1 MRKMAAADADSIAG
15 AGEQIKAILRRCRGR
30 PRLTD
35 ADRAQRRL
43 ESRKKYDVRRVYL
56 GEAHQVW
63 SELRRRTSLSDA
75 GLAEYLILLNSAYGE
90 KYQQKYAK
98 RKDVPELCSS
108 HRKGKKVS
116 ATSLQNLVNWY
127 QEHFQSCPHELELRA
142 VEPTV
147 GLSTSV
153 LWQCVAGHSFVQYL
167 PWAAG
172 IESESEV
179 EDNDKE
185 EDEILPEKNDVTD
198 ITNDQRGT
206 PQHQELLQVNDL
218 PSDTE
223 QSSQVGNETTCTTL
237 SQLPGAPAAH
247 RSPSAS
253 ERCLG
258 NPSVWEMEVLMD
270 REAQAALAESADKDS
285 GREVEK
291 ETDSVMEQAD
301 GLRTLGNQE
310 KGGDLAKSYECVV
323 VEGALVDSR
332 AREDEDGGAGEDLGV
347 GEDVTGTPL
356 EVGPAQDELYGT
368 VMQTVMSGCELPD
381 QRPTLGG
388 SQLIII
394 TGPSYEALTSEGIH
408 LNVAAGDVEEV
419 TCTVIGDVAYNQIQ
433 SGATACPDTITD
445 MVEKQLLEPSEATH
459 CANEL
464 ERSLNRSK
472 RSRRGPVIEADG
484 MLKMFHCPYEGCS
497 QVYVA
502 ISSFQN
508 HVNLVHRK
516 GRTKVCPHPG
526 CGKKFYLSNHLHR
539 HMIIHS
545 GVRDFICETCGK
557 SFKRKNH
564 LEVHRRT
571 HTGETP
577 LQCEICG
584 YQCRQRA
591 SLNWHMRKHTSET
604 HFNYTCE
611 HCGKRFEKLDSV
623 KFHKLKSH
631 PDKQSS

>member
-1 MRKMAAADADSIAG
+1 MAAVNKDSKAT
-15 AGEQIKAILRRCRGR
+15 GEQIKAILRRCRGR

-56 GEAHQVW
+56 GEAHRVW

-75 GLAEYLILLNSAYGE
+75 ALAEYLILLNSAYGE
-90 KYQQKYAK
+90 KYQQKYGK
-98 RKDVPELCSS
+98 RKTLPEQCSI
-108 HRKGKKVS
+108 HRKRKKVS
-116 ATSLQNLVNWY
+116 ATSLQTVVSWY
-127 QEHFQSCPHELELRA
+127 QGHCQSCQHEPELQV

-147 GLSTSV
+147 GLSTSA

-167 PWAAG
+167 PWPAG
-172 IESESEV
+172 GESESDVEDGDMEKDEEDRPPKKSPV
-179 EDNDKE
+179 SESINTKNAISDLEDNDHASHVE
-185 EDEILPEKNDVTD
+185 
-198 ITNDQRGT
+198 
-206 PQHQELLQVNDL
+206 HQMTCTSLSDL
-218 PSDTE
+218 P
-223 QSSQVGNETTCTTL
+223 G
-237 SQLPGAPAAH
+237 
-247 RSPSAS
+247 SPSAHSSHPAS
-253 ERCLG
+253 ERC
-258 NPSVWEMEVLMD
+258 PWEMEVLMD
-270 REAQAALAESADKDS
+270 REAQAALVESDGKALSEDAV
-285 GREVEK
+285 R
-291 ETDSVMEQAD
+291 ETDPVREQAD
-301 GLRTLGNQE
+301 ASRTLE
-310 KGGDLAKSYECVV
+310 KADSGGGLTENYQCVV
-323 VEGALVDSR
+323 VTAPLTDRQE
-332 AREDEDGGAGEDLGV
+332 REDAASCSREGGAEGVPSLAAAPVQSRLFESQDL
-347 GEDVTGTPL
+347 
-356 EVGPAQDELYGT
+356 
-368 VMQTVMSGCELPD
+368 QTVMGGCELPD
-381 QRPTLGG
+381 QRSTLEG

-394 TGPSYEALTSEGIH
+394 TGPSYEALASEGLQ
-408 LNVAAGDVEEV
+408 LNVGGGDVEEV
-419 TCTVIGDVAYNQIQ
+419 TCTLIEDVSYNQMCQ
-433 SGATACPDTITD
+433 SRPSADLA
-445 MVEKQLLEPSEATH
+445 EKQFLDPSEETH
-459 CANEL
+459 CSKEL
-464 ERSLNRSK
+464 QQSLSRCK

-484 MLKMFHCPYEGCS
+484 MLKMFHCPYEGCR

-591 SLNWHMRKHTSET
+591 SLNWHMRKHTSEA

-631 PDKQSS
+631 PDKQPT

>member
-1 MRKMAAADADSIAG
+1 MRNMAAVNTDPKAT
-15 AGEQIKAILRRCRGR
+15 GEQIKAILRRCRGR

-56 GEAHQVW
+56 GEAHRVW
-63 SELRRRTSLSDA
+63 SELRGRTSLSDA
-75 GLAEYLILLNSAYGE
+75 GLAEYLILLDSAYGE
-90 KYQQKYAK
+90 KYQQKYGK
-98 RKDVPELCSS
+98 RKTLPEQCSS

-116 ATSLQNLVNWY
+116 ATSLQTVVSWY
-127 QEHFQSCPHELELRA
+127 QGHCQSCQHEPELRA

-147 GLSTSV
+147 GLSTSA
-153 LWQCVAGHSFVQYL
+153 LWQCVAGHSFVQNL
-167 PWAAG
+167 PWPAG
-172 IESESEV
+172 GESESDV
-179 EDNDKE
+179 EDSVMEKDE
-185 EDEILPEKNDVTD
+185 EDRPPEKKAAVSESINTQSRKLE
-198 ITNDQRGT
+198 NHGQ
-206 PQHQELLQVNDL
+206 LQDAINDL
-218 PSDTE
+218 EDDDHHVE
-223 QSSQVGNETTCTTL
+223 HQMTCTSL
-237 SQLPGAPAAH
+237 SDLPGSPAAH
-247 RSPSAS
+247 SSPPAPS
-253 ERCLG
+253 ERCL
-258 NPSVWEMEVLMD
+258 SSQAEWEMEVLMD
-270 REAQAALAESADKDS
+270 REASSQDAVRESDPVREQTDASRTLEKADS
-285 GREVEK
+285 GGGLTESYGCVLVTAPLTDGQESQDGASCSRE
-291 ETDSVMEQAD
+291 
-301 GLRTLGNQE
+301 
-310 KGGDLAKSYECVV
+310 GGV
-323 VEGALVDSR
+323 
-332 AREDEDGGAGEDLGV
+332 
-347 GEDVTGTPL
+347 EDVPSL
-356 EVGPAQDELYGT
+356 AAAPAQSQLFESQDL
-368 VMQTVMSGCELPD
+368 QTVMGGCELPD
-381 QRPTLGG
+381 QRSTLGG

-394 TGPSYEALTSEGIH
+394 TGPSYEALTSEGIQ
-408 LNVAAGDVEEV
+408 LNVGGGDVEEV
-419 TCTVIGDVAYNQIQ
+419 TCTLIGDVSYNQMCQ
-433 SGATACPDTITD
+433 TGHSTD
-445 MVEKQLLEPSEATH
+445 LAEKRLLDPGEETH
-459 CANEL
+459 CSEEL
-464 ERSLNRSK
+464 QQSLSRSK

-545 GVRDFICETCGK
+545 GAVISVRDFICETCGK

-591 SLNWHMRKHTSET
+591 SLNWHMRKHTSEAL
-604 HFNYTCE
+604 FNYTCE

-631 PDKQSS
+631 PDKQHT

>member
-1 MRKMAAADADSIAG
+1 MAAVNTDSKAT
-15 AGEQIKAILRRCRGR
+15 GEQIKAILRRCRGR

-90 KYQQKYAK
+90 KYQQKYGK
-98 RKDVPELCSS
+98 RNTLPEQCSS
-108 HRKGKKVS
+108 HRKGKKMS
-116 ATSLQNLVNWY
+116 ATSLQTLVSWY
-127 QEHFQSCPHELELRA
+127 QGHCQSCQHEPELRA

-147 GLSTSV
+147 GLSTSA
-153 LWQCVAGHSFVQYL
+153 LWQCVAGHSFVQNL
-167 PWAAG
+167 PWPAG
-172 IESESEV
+172 GESESDMDDSVMEK
-179 EDNDKE
+179 DE
-185 EDEILPEKNDVTD
+185 EDGPLEKKATVNESINTKRRRLQNHRQLQDDINDLEDDDHPSHVE
-198 ITNDQRGT
+198 
-206 PQHQELLQVNDL
+206 HQMTCTSLNDL
-218 PSDTE
+218 PGS
-223 QSSQVGNETTCTTL
+223 
-237 SQLPGAPAAH
+237 PAAH
-247 RSPSAS
+247 SSPPAS
-253 ERCLG
+253 ERCLS
-258 NPSVWEMEVLMD
+258 NQAEWEMEVLMD
-270 REAQAALAESADKDS
+270 REAQDALGESDGKASSQDVA
-285 GREVEK
+285 R
-291 ETDSVMEQAD
+291 ETDPVREQTDAS
-301 GLRTLGNQE
+301 RTLE
-310 KGGDLAKSYECVV
+310 KPDSEGGLTESYECVV
-323 VEGALVDSR
+323 VTAPLTDRQEREDGAQREGGVEGAPSL
-332 AREDEDGGAGEDLGV
+332 AA
-347 GEDVTGTPL
+347 T
-356 EVGPAQDELYGT
+356 PAQGELFESQDL
-368 VMQTVMSGCELPD
+368 QTVMGGCELPD
-381 QRPTLGG
+381 QRSTLEG

-394 TGPSYEALTSEGIH
+394 TGPSYEALTSEGIQ
-408 LNVAAGDVEEV
+408 LNVGGGDVEEV
-419 TCTVIGDVAYNQIQ
+419 TCTLIGDVSYNQMCH
-433 SGATACPDTITD
+433 SGASSRPSADLG
-445 MVEKQLLEPSEATH
+445 EKRLLDPSEETH
-459 CANEL
+459 CSKEL
-464 ERSLNRSK
+464 QQSLSRSK

-591 SLNWHMRKHTSET
+591 SLNWHMRKHTSEA

-631 PDKQSS
+631 PDKQPT

>member
-1 MRKMAAADADSIAG
+1 MAAVNTEPKAT
-15 AGEQIKAILRRCRGR
+15 GEQIKAILRRCRGR

-56 GEAHQVW
+56 GEAHRVW

-98 RKDVPELCSS
+98 RKTLPEQCSS

-116 ATSLQNLVNWY
+116 ATSLQTVASWY
-127 QEHFQSCPHELELRA
+127 QGHCQSCQHEPELRA

-147 GLSTSV
+147 GLSTSA
-153 LWQCVAGHSFVQYL
+153 LWQCVAGHSFVQNL
-167 PWAAG
+167 PWPAG
-172 IESESEV
+172 GESESDV
-179 EDNDKE
+179 EDSVMEKDE
-185 EDEILPEKNDVTD
+185 EDRPPEKKATVNESINIKKRKLQNHGQLQDAISDLEDDDHHVE
-198 ITNDQRGT
+198 
-206 PQHQELLQVNDL
+206 HQMTCTSLSDL
-218 PSDTE
+218 PGS
-223 QSSQVGNETTCTTL
+223 
-237 SQLPGAPAAH
+237 PAAH
-247 RSPSAS
+247 SSPPAS
-253 ERCLG
+253 ERCLE
-258 NPSVWEMEVLMD
+258 NQAEWEREVLMD
-270 REAQAALAESADKDS
+270 REAQAALAESDGKASSQDASRESDPVREQTDASRTLEKADS
-285 GREVEK
+285 GG
-291 ETDSVMEQAD
+291 
-301 GLRTLGNQE
+301 GLTE
-310 KGGDLAKSYECVV
+310 SYECVV
-323 VEGALVDSR
+323 VTAPLTDRQERQDGASCSREG
-332 AREDEDGGAGEDLGV
+332 GV
-347 GEDVTGTPL
+347 EGVPSL
-356 EVGPAQDELYGT
+356 AAAPAQSQLCESQDL
-368 VMQTVMSGCELPD
+368 QTVMGGCELLD
-381 QRPTLGG
+381 QRSTLEG

-394 TGPSYEALTSEGIH
+394 MGPSYEALTSEGIQ
-408 LNVAAGDVEEV
+408 LNVGGGDVEEV
-419 TCTVIGDVAYNQIQ
+419 TCTLIGDVSYNQMCH
-433 SGATACPDTITD
+433 SGASSRPSAVTPDLA
-445 MVEKQLLEPSEATH
+445 EKRLLDPGEETH
-459 CANEL
+459 CSKAQQ
-464 ERSLNRSK
+464 SLSRCK

-591 SLNWHMRKHTSET
+591 SLNWHMRKHMSEA

-611 HCGKRFEKLDSV
+611 NCGKRFEKLDSV

-631 PDKQSS
+631 PDKQST

>member
-1 MRKMAAADADSIAG
+1 MAAVNTDSRAT
-15 AGEQIKAILRRCRGR
+15 GEQIKAILRRCRGR

-75 GLAEYLILLNSAYGE
+75 GLAKYLILLNSAYGE
-90 KYQQKYAK
+90 KYRQKYVR
-98 RKDVPELCSS
+98 RKPLHEQYST

-116 ATSLQNLVNWY
+116 ATSLENVVSWY
-127 QEHFQSCPHELELRA
+127 QSHCQSCPNEPELRA

-147 GLSTSV
+147 GLSTSA
-153 LWQCVAGHSFVQYL
+153 LWQCAAGHSFVQYL
-167 PWAAG
+167 PWPAG
-172 IESESEV
+172 GESESDV
-179 EDNDKE
+179 EDSAVEKE
-185 EDEILPEKNDVTD
+185 EEEESVTERKKTTVINERNNNKRKRRIQNHRD
-198 ITNDQRGT
+198 LQDAGNELEEEDDDDPASHMG
-206 PQHQELLQVNDL
+206 HQMSCTSLNDL
-218 PSDTE
+218 PGS
-223 QSSQVGNETTCTTL
+223 
-237 SQLPGAPAAH
+237 PAAH
-247 RSPSAS
+247 SPPAS
-253 ERCLG
+253 G
-258 NPSVWEMEVLMD
+258 ASPVWEMEALMVP
-270 REAQAALAESADKDS
+270 ESQAESSERTS
-285 GREVEK
+285 GGNDPAK
-291 ETDSVMEQAD
+291 QQMDCS
-301 GLRTLGNQE
+301 RTLE
-310 KGGDLAKSYECVV
+310 KTEGGGAGLTQSYECVV
-323 VEGALVDSR
+323 VAAPLTDRKERDDGKRSSR
-332 AREDEDGGAGEDLGV
+332 EV
-347 GEDVTGTPL
+347 VPSL
-356 EVGPAQDELYGT
+356 EAAPAQNELFEGQDL
-368 VMQTVMSGCELPD
+368 QTVMGGCELQD
-381 QRPTLGG
+381 QRSTLEG

-394 TGPSYEALTSEGIH
+394 TGPSYEALTSEGIQ
-408 LNVAAGDVEEV
+408 LNVGAADVEEV
-419 TCTVIGDVAYNQIQ
+419 TCTLIGDMSYNQMCP
-433 SGATACPDTITD
+433 SGAASRPNASTD
-445 MVEKQLLEPSEATH
+445 LGDKHLLEPSEETH
-459 CANEL
+459 CAKEL
-464 ERSLNRSK
+464 QRSLSRSK

-591 SLNWHMRKHTSET
+591 SLNWHMRKHTSEA

-631 PDKQSS
+631 PDKQPC